1 MNSATHPRSLRILS
15 LGALLGA
22 ILGALDATDW
32 MTSNQQLSESSIA
45 AVNSTQIRL
54 LEYQRALNML
64 ASEKRDPITDQD
76 RDLVLQRLIDE
87 ELLIQQGLNSDLIRT
102 NIAVRNVVLQSIL
115 AGIMVEIEASN
126 SQEQVLADYIEN
138 LKTSA
143 NIEWSAAWEQP

>member
-1 MNSATHPRSLRILS
+1 MNSATHDSLRILA
-15 LGALLGA
+15 LGALLGSV
-22 ILGALDATDW
+22 LGALDATDW
-32 MTSNQQLSESSIA
+32 LTPNQQLSESSIA

-64 ASEKRDPITDQD
+64 ASEKRDAVTDQD

-87 ELLIQQGLNSDLIRT
+87 ELLVQQGLNSDLIRT

-115 AGIMVEIEASN
+115 AGIMVEIEASS
-126 SQEQVLADYIEN
+126 SQEQVLANYIEN

-143 NIEWSAAWEQP
+143 NIEWSAGWEQP

>member
-1 MNSATHPRSLRILS
+1 MNSAAHHSLRILV
-15 LGALLGA
+15 LGALLGTV
-22 ILGALDATDW
+22 LGALDATDW
-32 MTSNQQLSESSIA
+32 LTPNQQLSEPSIA

-64 ASEKRDPITDQD
+64 ASEKRDAVTDQD

-115 AGIMVEIEASN
+115 A
-126 SQEQVLADYIEN
+126 
-138 LKTSA
+138 
-143 NIEWSAAWEQP
+143 